1 MALESSGTISIGG
14 STQGRSI
21 NLELNRSA
29 TASSNLNE
37 QPLRLL
43 AQRSS
48 GIISLGDFRGKS
60 NVAWS
65 FNITNGNH
73 LDSWCLLK
81 SCTQYYHQG
90 YSNHWDGFQLSGSSF
105 YSASGYGSTSDTTC
119 NFKSGATLARLKW
132 ATTIG
137 ASLVFGLVGNHT
149 NAGFTTLQVH
159 NSTFLRTNAT
169 YAYDSTTNH
178 TNWIWNTATVT
189 NNNAL
194 ATNPFTTGTNAIVF
208 T

>member
-1 MALESSGTISIGG
+1 MALASSGSISIGG
-14 STQGRSI
+14 STSGRSI

-37 QPLRLL
+37 SALRSL

-48 GIISLGDFRGKS
+48 GSVALSHFHGKS

-73 LDSWCLLK
+73 RDSWCMMK
-81 SCTQYYHQG
+81 SCSPMYHHG
-90 YSNHWDGFQLSGSSF
+90 YSSYWDGFSSSASSF
-105 YSASGYGSTSDTTC
+105 YSASGYGSTTDTTC

-132 ATTIG
+132 SSTLG
-137 ASLVFGLVGNHT
+137 AVVVFALAGNHT
-149 NAGFTTLQVH
+149 NSGFTTLKIH
-159 NSTFLRTNAT
+159 NTTFQRSAAT
-169 YAYDSTTNH
+169 FNYFSTTNQ
-178 TNWIWNTATVT
+178 TNWQWSTAAITHT
-189 NNNAL
+189 DPYS
-194 ATNPFTTGTNAIVF
+194 TNPFTTGTNAIVF